1 MSALWRIPATGAEGV
16 RRESGAD
23 LSGKRTEWSAERKA
37 KLSTGRFARSDPDAG
52 AGFFYA
58 CNGLSM
64 AWEEVTGERSRRK
77 DPGESRI

>member
-1 MSALWRIPATGAEGV
+1 M
-16 RRESGAD
+16 
-23 LSGKRTEWSAERKA
+23 
-37 KLSTGRFARSDPDAG
+37 KLSAGRFARSDPDAG